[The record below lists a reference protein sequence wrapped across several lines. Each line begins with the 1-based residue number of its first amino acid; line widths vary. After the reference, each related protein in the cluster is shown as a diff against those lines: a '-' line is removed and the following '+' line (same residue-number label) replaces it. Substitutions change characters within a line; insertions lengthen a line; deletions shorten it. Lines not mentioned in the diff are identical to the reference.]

1 MNAVTGRDGTPQE
14 RANARRH
21 TVEQLHAQL
30 AEQVAKLDSLGAWQ
44 QWLGLVRSL
53 HSYSFANTLL
63 IAAQRPDAT
72 MVAGFNTW
80 KQRGHWV
87 RKGEKAIKILAPIL
101 HKIPLTDA
109 AGQPVV
115 DDQGQMRFRR
125 QVVGVKPVNV
135 FDASQVTPPVEGP
148 PRPQL
153 LTGQAPAGLWESLSD
168 LAAVEG
174 YTVIRGDCGT
184 ANGHIDFETHVLRIR
199 ADVDDLMACKSLCH
213 EVAHALTMTPADVET
228 YAAQREVREVEAESV
243 AYTVL
248 GAHGVDSSQYTL
260 DYVAGW
266 AARAAT
272 ATTSIADILTATG
285 QRVIAAADRIL
296 SHTKPASSSI
306 EDELVDQWAQAVQPS
321 PAIVTQPVAWEVVSD
336 ADLRLVRGE
345 QKALPRT
352 SHVSP
357 GVPR

>member
-1 MNAVTGRDGTPQE
+1 MADRGWTPQE
-14 RANARRH
+14 RADARRH

-30 AEQVAKLDSLGAWQ
+30 AEQVSKLDSLGAWQ

-53 HSYSFANTLL
+53 HSYSFSNTLL

-109 AGQPVV
+109 AGQPVL
-115 DDQGQMRFRR
+115 DDTGQPRFRR
-125 QVVGVKPVNV
+125 QMVGVRPVNV
-135 FDASQVTPPVEGP
+135 FDASQVIPPVEGP
-148 PRPQL
+148 RRPQL
-153 LTGQAPAGLWESLSD
+153 LTGPAPAGLWESLSD
-168 LAAVEG
+168 LAVIEG
-174 YTVIRGDCGT
+174 YTVTRGDCGT
-184 ANGHIDFETHVLRIR
+184 ANGHIDFETRVIR
-199 ADVDDLMACKSLCH
+199 VKADVDEVMACKSLCH
-213 EVAHALTMTPADVET
+213 EVAHALTMTAADVET

-248 GAHGVDSSQYTL
+248 GAHEVDSSQYTF

-272 ATTSIADILTATG
+272 GSTSIADIITATG
-285 QRVIAAADRIL
+285 QRVIAAADHIL
-296 SHTKPASSSI
+296 SHTKPAPSI
-306 EDELVDQWAQAVQPS
+306 EDDLVDGWTQAVQPS
-321 PAIVTQPVAWEVVSD
+321 PAVATEPVSWEVVTD
-336 ADLRLVRGE
+336 ADLRLVHDE

-352 SHVSP
+352 PHTLP

>member
-1 MNAVTGRDGTPQE
+1 MAGRDWTPQE
-14 RANARRH
+14 RAEARRH

-30 AEQVAKLDSLGAWQ
+30 AEQVAKLDNLEVWQ

-53 HSYSFANTLL
+53 HVYSFANTLL

-80 KQRGHWV
+80 KQRGHSV

-101 HKIPLTDA
+101 HKIPLTDDA
-109 AGQPVV
+109 GHPVLDENGQP
-115 DDQGQMRFRR
+115 RFRR
-125 QVVGVKPVNV
+125 QMVGAKPVNV
-135 FDASQVTPPVEGP
+135 FDVSQVTPAVEAP

-153 LTGQAPAGLWESLSD
+153 LTGQAPAGLWESLSE
-168 LAAVEG
+168 LAKVEG
-174 YTVIRGDCGT
+174 YTVTRGDCGT
-184 ANGHIDFETHVLRIR
+184 ANGHIDFTTREIRVR
-199 ADVDDLMACKSLCH
+199 ADVDELMACKSLCH

-228 YAAQREVREVEAESV
+228 YAAQRELREVEAESV

-248 GAHGVDSSQYTL
+248 GAHGVDSSQYTF

-272 ATTSIADILTATG
+272 GGTSIADVITATG
-285 QRVIAAADRIL
+285 QRVIAAANRIL
-296 SHTKPASSSI
+296 SHTNPLPSI
-306 EDELVDQWAQAVQPS
+306 EAELVDQWAQTVHTS
-321 PAIVTQPVAWEVVSD
+321 PAIAAEPVSWEVVSD
-336 ADLRLVRGE
+336 AGARLVRGE

-352 SHVSP
+352 PHALP